1 MITKKGTV
9 TKISGAKTVRV
20 ETSESRAHPKYKKR
34 FRITRNF
41 LAHDEKETVKVGDII
56 VIAQHRPISKLKS
69 WVVVPETHNA
79 KTK

>member
-20 ETSESRAHPKYKKR
+20 EISESRAHPKYKKR

-41 LAHDEKETVKVGDII
+41 LAHDEKEIAKVGEI
-56 VIAQHRPISKLKS
+56 VVIEQHRPISKLKS
-69 WVVVPETHNA
+69 WIVVPEINNA